1 MPRTPLGGS
10 NSAPPDPLIGF
21 CREERKGKRE
31 VKGKERER
39 KGRGGKRKK
48 EWEGKVRDEK
58 RGGQRRGGGRER
70 GKGKGKGGI
79 LCSCDFSLGKTLPR

>member
-39 KGRGGKRKK
+39 KGRGGK
-48 EWEGKVRDEK
+48 GKRS
-58 RGGQRRGGGRER
+58 GRE
-70 GKGKGKGGI
+70 K
-79 LCSCDFSLGKTLPR
+79 